1 MRTGTGI
8 ATAILAASL
17 VTLVAGCGGGGGNA
31 LSPTT
36 TTSAAPSD
44 PLPAYGAPKVTHP
57 LNTTKYEQNPCSVVT
72 AAQLQALNNHGTG
85 KSFTNA
91 VGPACD
97 WTDDATISTIQVTF
111 YSHGAYAIGL
121 TATYMIKDKQY
132 SYFQP
137 TQIAGYPAVLTDSG
151 GTHGDK
157 GSCVVYVGLADD
169 LQAAFQVD
177 LIESSPGYAT
187 ACTPAQQFA
196 NDGMQTMKSGI

>member
-57 LNTTKYEQNPCSVVT
+57 LNTTKYQQNPCSVVT
-72 AAQLQALNNHGTG
+72 AAQLQALGGYVTG
-85 KSFTNA
+85 KASTSSI
-91 VGPACD
+91 GPACL
-97 WTDDATISTIQVTF
+97 WTNTNTVSSLQVG
-111 YSHGAYAIGL
+111 YYNHGAYAIGL
-121 TATYMIKDKQY
+121 TGIYMIKDKQY

-137 TQIAGYPAVLTDSG
+137 TQIADYPAVVTDRAG
-151 GTHGDK
+151 NHGDK
-157 GSCVVYVGLADD
+157 GTCIVYVGVEDD
-169 LQAAFQVD
+169 LLVAFQVNLNED
-177 LIESSPGYAT
+177 APNYTT
-187 ACTPAQQFA
+187 ACSVAQQFA